1 MASTTFMLSNN
12 SSAKRKVSL
21 FGIEVENH
29 CLLGTM
35 RGVRH
40 GSGPYLGIL
49 GGSSWSCSELE
60 NGGEGC

>member
-12 SSAKRKVSL
+12 SSAKRKVWI
-21 FGIEVENH
+21 FEIEDENH
-29 CLLGTM
+29 CLLGTI

-40 GSGPYLGIL
+40 GSGPCLGIL
-49 GGSSWSCSELE
+49 GGSSRSFSELE